1 MDKNKLKELSE
12 TLRDKLEFLRQ
23 EEDYEE
29 ELQVEEK
36 PLSSGEGL
44 KKDLPEGDLKQ
55 KLMQNRIR
63 KFWVRMTA
71 ASLIAIVAMAFFLYN
86 KLYTFTDY
94 VIAESVDNTAA
105 AGSNYV
111 SVGKMLYR
119 YNSDGVSCVTRDNE
133 MLWSITYNMQAPIVD
148 LCGETMA
155 IAEQQ
160 GTQIYVVNREGL
172 VGNFESVLPILKVRV
187 SEQGVVAAVLQ
198 DDDVTWVNLYK
209 ADGTSIAN
217 DKTTVGES
225 GYPLDID
232 LSPNG
237 EKLAVSYLGVSK
249 SNMNSS
255 VVFYHF
261 GAAGQS
267 EKDNMVS
274 STTFADTVIP
284 EIYFNSN
291 SEAVAVKDNGFVVFK
306 GNDAPMQSVEVNV
319 ADEIVSTFYDDS
331 RIGFLFN
338 SEEDGYRYRM
348 ELYNYKG
355 KKKTTRQISADFDKI
370 KIENEQIL
378 MYGDKNCDI
387 FTLSGQKRFS
397 SAYEKDIEELFYFDE
412 YRKYL
417 VITDDSFDRIRIS

>member
-1 MDKNKLKELSE
+1 MDKDKLTKLSE
-12 TLRDKLEFLRQ
+12 TLRDKLEFLKQ
-23 EEDYEE
+23 EEDFEE

-36 PLSSGEGL
+36 PLSSGEEL

-55 KLMQNRIR
+55 KLEQNRIR
-63 KFWVRMTA
+63 KFRMRAAA
-71 ASLIAIVAMAFFLYN
+71 ASLAAVVVMAFFLYN

-94 VIAESVDNTAA
+94 VIAESIDNTAA
-105 AGSNYV
+105 SGSKYV
-111 SVGKMLYR
+111 SVGKNLYR

-148 LCGETMA
+148 LCGETMV

-160 GTQIYVVNREGL
+160 GSQIYVVNQNGL
-172 VGNFESVLPILKVRV
+172 VGSFESVLPILKVRV

-198 DDDVTWVNLYK
+198 EDDVTWVNLYK
-209 ADGTSIAN
+209 ADGTAIAN

-249 SNMNSS
+249 GNMNSN

-267 EKDNMVS
+267 EKDNIVS
-274 STTFADTVIP
+274 STSFAGLVVP

-291 SEAVAVKDNGFVVFK
+291 SEAVAVKDNGFVVFEGK
-306 GNDAPMQSVEVNV
+306 DAPKQVVEVNFEE
-319 ADEIVSTFYDDS
+319 EIVSAFHDEN
-331 RIGFLFN
+331 RIGFLFS
-338 SEEDGYRYRM
+338 SEAEGYRYRM
-348 ELYNYKG
+348 ELYTYQG
-355 KKKTTRQISADFDKI
+355 RKKTTRQISADFDKI

-397 SAYEKDIEELFYFDE
+397 SAYEKDIEELFYFSE

>member
-1 MDKNKLKELSE
+1 MDKDKLTKLSE
-12 TLRDKLEFLRQ
+12 TLRDKLEFLKQ
-23 EEDYEE
+23 EEDFEE
-29 ELQVEEK
+29 EIQIEEK

-55 KLMQNRIR
+55 KLEQNRIR
-63 KFWVRMTA
+63 KFRMRA
-71 ASLIAIVAMAFFLYN
+71 AAVSLAAVVVMAFFLYN

-94 VIAESVDNTAA
+94 VIAESIDNTAA
-105 AGSNYV
+105 AGSKYV
-111 SVGKMLYR
+111 SVGKNLYR

-148 LCGETMA
+148 LCGETMV

-160 GTQIYVVNREGL
+160 GSQIYVVNQNGL
-172 VGNFESVLPILKVRV
+172 VGSFESVLPILKVRV

-198 DDDVTWVNLYK
+198 EDDVTWVNLYK
-209 ADGTSIAN
+209 ADGTAIAN

-249 SNMNSS
+249 GNMNSN

-267 EKDNMVS
+267 EKDNVVS
-274 STTFADTVIP
+274 STSFAGLVVP

-291 SEAVAVKDNGFVVFK
+291 SEAVAVKDNGFVVFEGK
-306 GNDAPMQSVEVNV
+306 DAPKQVVEVNFEE
-319 ADEIVSTFYDDS
+319 EIVSAFHDEN

-338 SEEDGYRYRM
+338 SEEEGYRYRM
-348 ELYNYKG
+348 ELYTYQG
-355 KKKTTRQISADFDKI
+355 RKKTTRQISADFDKI

-397 SAYEKDIEELFYFDE
+397 SAYEKDIEELFYFSE

>member
-1 MDKNKLKELSE
+1 MDKDKLTKLSE
-12 TLRDKLEFLRQ
+12 TLRDKLEFLKQ
-23 EEDYEE
+23 EEDFEE

-55 KLMQNRIR
+55 KLEQNRIR
-63 KFWVRMTA
+63 KFRMRA
-71 ASLIAIVAMAFFLYN
+71 AAVSLAAVVVMAFFLYN

-94 VIAESVDNTAA
+94 VIAESIDNTAA
-105 AGSNYV
+105 AGSKYV
-111 SVGKMLYR
+111 SVGKNLYR
-119 YNSDGVSCVTRDNE
+119 YNSDGVSCVTRENE

-148 LCGETMA
+148 LCGETMV

-160 GTQIYVVNREGL
+160 GSQIYVVNQNGL
-172 VGNFESVLPILKVRV
+172 VGSFESVLPILKVRV

-198 DDDVTWVNLYK
+198 EDDVTWVNLYK
-209 ADGTSIAN
+209 ADGTAIAN

-249 SNMNSS
+249 GNMNSN

-267 EKDNMVS
+267 EKDNIVS
-274 STTFADTVIP
+274 STSFAGLVVP

-291 SEAVAVKDNGFVVFK
+291 SEAVAVKDNGFVVFEGK
-306 GNDAPMQSVEVNV
+306 DAPKQVAEVNFEE
-319 ADEIVSTFYDDS
+319 EIVSAFHDEN

-338 SEEDGYRYRM
+338 SEEEGYRYRM
-348 ELYNYKG
+348 ELYTYQG
-355 KKKTTRQISADFDKI
+355 RKKTTRQISADFDKI

-397 SAYEKDIEELFYFDE
+397 SAYEKDIEELFYFSE

>member
-1 MDKNKLKELSE
+1 MDKDKLTKLSE
-12 TLRDKLEFLRQ
+12 TLRDKLEFLKQ
-23 EEDYEE
+23 EEDFEE
-29 ELQVEEK
+29 EIQIEEK

-55 KLMQNRIR
+55 KLEQNRIR
-63 KFWVRMTA
+63 KFRMRA
-71 ASLIAIVAMAFFLYN
+71 AAVSLAAVVVMAFFLYN

-94 VIAESVDNTAA
+94 VIAESIDNTAA
-105 AGSNYV
+105 AGSKYV
-111 SVGKMLYR
+111 SVGKNLYR

-148 LCGETMA
+148 LCGETMV

-160 GTQIYVVNREGL
+160 GSQIYVVNQNGL
-172 VGNFESVLPILKVRV
+172 VGSFESVLPILKVRV

-198 DDDVTWVNLYK
+198 EDDVTWVNLYK
-209 ADGTSIAN
+209 ADGTAIAN

-249 SNMNSS
+249 GNMNSN

-267 EKDNMVS
+267 EKDNIVS
-274 STTFADTVIP
+274 STSFAGLVVP

-291 SEAVAVKDNGFVVFK
+291 SEAVAVKDNGFVVFEGK
-306 GNDAPMQSVEVNV
+306 DAPKQVVEVNFEE
-319 ADEIVSTFYDDS
+319 EIVSAFHDEN

-338 SEEDGYRYRM
+338 SEEEGYRYRM
-348 ELYNYKG
+348 ELYTYQG
-355 KKKTTRQISADFDKI
+355 RKKTTRQISADFDKI

-397 SAYEKDIEELFYFDE
+397 SAYEKDIEELFYFSE

>member
-1 MDKNKLKELSE
+1 MDKDKLTKISE
-12 TLRDKLEFLRQ
+12 TLREKLEFLKQ
-23 EEDYEE
+23 EEDFEE

-36 PLSSGEGL
+36 SLSSGEGL

-55 KLMQNRIR
+55 KLEQNRIR
-63 KFWVRMTA
+63 KFRMRVTA
-71 ASLIAIVAMAFFLYN
+71 ASLIAIVVMAFFLYN

-94 VIAESVDNTAA
+94 VIAESIDNTAA

-111 SVGKMLYR
+111 SVGKNLYR
-119 YNSDGVSCVTRDNE
+119 YNSDGVSCVTRENE

-148 LCGETMA
+148 LCGETMV

-160 GTQIYVVNREGL
+160 GTQIYVVDQNGL
-172 VGNFESVLPILKVRV
+172 VGNFESVFPILKVRV

-209 ADGTSIAN
+209 ADGTAIAN

-249 SNMNSS
+249 GNMSSN

-267 EKDNMVS
+267 QKDNVVS
-274 STTFADTVIP
+274 STTYADTVIP

-291 SEAVAVKDNGFVVFK
+291 SEAVAVKDNGFVVFR
-306 GNDAPMQSVEVNV
+306 GNDAPQQEVEVPFTE
-319 ADEIVSTFYDDS
+319 EIVSTFYDDS

-338 SEEDGYRYRM
+338 SEEEGYRYRM

-397 SAYEKDIEELFYFDE
+397 SAYEKDIEELFYFSE

>member
-1 MDKNKLKELSE
+1 MDKDKLTKLSE
-12 TLRDKLEFLRQ
+12 TLREKLEFLKQ
-23 EEDYEE
+23 EEDFEE

-36 PLSSGEGL
+36 SLSSGEGL

-55 KLMQNRIR
+55 KLEQNRIR
-63 KFWVRMTA
+63 KFRMRVTA
-71 ASLIAIVAMAFFLYN
+71 ASLIAIVVMAFFLYN

-94 VIAESVDNTAA
+94 VIAESIDNTAA

-111 SVGKMLYR
+111 SVGKNLYR
-119 YNSDGVSCVTRDNE
+119 YNSDGVSCVTRENE

-148 LCGETMA
+148 LCGETMV

-160 GTQIYVVNREGL
+160 GTQIYVVDQNGL
-172 VGNFESVLPILKVRV
+172 VGNFESVFPILKVRV

-209 ADGTSIAN
+209 ADGTAIAN

-249 SNMNSS
+249 GNMSSN

-267 EKDNMVS
+267 QKDNVVS
-274 STTFADTVIP
+274 STTYADTVIP

-291 SEAVAVKDNGFVVFK
+291 SEAVAVKDNGFVVFR
-306 GNDAPMQSVEVNV
+306 GNDAPQQEVEVPFTE
-319 ADEIVSTFYDDS
+319 EIVSTFYDDS

-338 SEEDGYRYRM
+338 SEEEGYRYRM

-397 SAYEKDIEELFYFDE
+397 SAYEKDIEELFYFSE

>member
-1 MDKNKLKELSE
+1 MDKDKLTKLSE
-12 TLRDKLEFLRQ
+12 TLRDKLEFLKQ
-23 EEDYEE
+23 EEDFEE

-55 KLMQNRIR
+55 KLEQNRIR
-63 KFWVRMTA
+63 KFRMRA
-71 ASLIAIVAMAFFLYN
+71 AAVSLAAVVVMAFFLYN

-94 VIAESVDNTAA
+94 VIAESIDNTAA
-105 AGSNYV
+105 AGSKYV
-111 SVGKMLYR
+111 SVGKNLYR

-148 LCGETMA
+148 LCGETMV

-160 GTQIYVVNREGL
+160 GSQIYVVNQNGL
-172 VGNFESVLPILKVRV
+172 VGSFESVLPILKVRV

-198 DDDVTWVNLYK
+198 EDDVTWVNLYK
-209 ADGTSIAN
+209 ADGTAIAN

-249 SNMNSS
+249 GNMNSN

-267 EKDNMVS
+267 EKDNIVS
-274 STTFADTVIP
+274 STSFAGLVVP

-291 SEAVAVKDNGFVVFK
+291 SEAVAVKDNGFVVFEGK
-306 GNDAPMQSVEVNV
+306 DAPKQVAEVNFEE
-319 ADEIVSTFYDDS
+319 EIVSAFHDEN

-338 SEEDGYRYRM
+338 SEEEGYRYRM
-348 ELYNYKG
+348 ELYTYQG
-355 KKKTTRQISADFDKI
+355 RKKTTRQISADFDKI

-397 SAYEKDIEELFYFDE
+397 SAYEKDIEELFYFSE

>member
-1 MDKNKLKELSE
+1 MDKDKLTKLSE
-12 TLRDKLEFLRQ
+12 TLRDKLKFLKQ
-23 EEDYEE
+23 EEDFEE

-55 KLMQNRIR
+55 KLEQNRIR
-63 KFWVRMTA
+63 KFRMRA
-71 ASLIAIVAMAFFLYN
+71 AAVSLAAVVVMAFFLYN

-94 VIAESVDNTAA
+94 VIAESIDNTAA
-105 AGSNYV
+105 AGSKYV
-111 SVGKMLYR
+111 SVGKNLYR

-148 LCGETMA
+148 LCGETMV

-160 GTQIYVVNREGL
+160 GSQIYVVNQNGL
-172 VGNFESVLPILKVRV
+172 VGSFESVLPILKVRV

-198 DDDVTWVNLYK
+198 EDDVTWVNLYK
-209 ADGTSIAN
+209 ADGTAIAN

-249 SNMNSS
+249 GNMNSN

-267 EKDNMVS
+267 EKDNIVS
-274 STTFADTVIP
+274 STSFAGLVVP

-291 SEAVAVKDNGFVVFK
+291 SEAVAVKDNGFVVFEGK
-306 GNDAPMQSVEVNV
+306 DAPKQVAEVNFEE
-319 ADEIVSTFYDDS
+319 EIVSAFHDEN

-338 SEEDGYRYRM
+338 SEEEGYRYRM
-348 ELYNYKG
+348 ELYTYQG
-355 KKKTTRQISADFDKI
+355 RKKTTRQISADFDKI

-397 SAYEKDIEELFYFDE
+397 SAYEKDIEELFYFSE

>member
-1 MDKNKLKELSE
+1 MDKDKLTKLSE
-12 TLRDKLEFLRQ
+12 TLRDKLEFLKQ
-23 EEDYEE
+23 EEDFEE
-29 ELQVEEK
+29 EIQIEEK

-55 KLMQNRIR
+55 KLEQNRIR
-63 KFWVRMTA
+63 KFRMRA
-71 ASLIAIVAMAFFLYN
+71 AAVSLAAVVVMAFFLYN

-94 VIAESVDNTAA
+94 VIAESIDNTAA
-105 AGSNYV
+105 AGSKYV
-111 SVGKMLYR
+111 SVGKNLYR
-119 YNSDGVSCVTRDNE
+119 YNSDGVSCVTRENE

-148 LCGETMA
+148 LCGETMV

-160 GTQIYVVNREGL
+160 GSQIYVVNQNGL
-172 VGNFESVLPILKVRV
+172 VGNFESVFPILKVRV

-209 ADGTSIAN
+209 ADGTAIAN

-249 SNMNSS
+249 GNMSSN

-267 EKDNMVS
+267 QKDNVVS
-274 STTFADTVIP
+274 STTYADTVIP

-291 SEAVAVKDNGFVVFK
+291 SEAVAVKDNGFVVFR
-306 GNDAPMQSVEVNV
+306 GNDAPQQEVEVPFTE
-319 ADEIVSTFYDDS
+319 EIVSTFYDDS

-338 SEEDGYRYRM
+338 SEEEGYRYRM

-397 SAYEKDIEELFYFDE
+397 SAYEKDIEELFYFSE

>member
-1 MDKNKLKELSE
+1 MDKDKLTKLSE
-12 TLRDKLEFLRQ
+12 NIREKLEFLRQ

-29 ELQVEEK
+29 ELKVEEK

-55 KLMQNRIR
+55 KLEQNRIR
-63 KFWVRMTA
+63 KFRMRVAA
-71 ASLIAIVAMAFFLYN
+71 ASLVAIVVMAFFLYN

-94 VIAESVDNTAA
+94 VIAKSIDNTAA
-105 AGSNYV
+105 SGSKYI
-111 SVGKMLYR
+111 SVGQNLYR
-119 YNSDGVSCVTRDNE
+119 YNSDGVSCVTRENE

-148 LCGETMA
+148 LCGEMLV

-160 GTQIYVVNREGL
+160 GTQIYVVDQNGL
-172 VGNFESVLPILKVRV
+172 IGNFESTLPILKVRV
-187 SEQGVVAAVLQ
+187 SEQGVVAVVLQ
-198 DDDVTWVNLYK
+198 EDDVTWVNLYK

-249 SNMNSS
+249 GNMKSDI
-255 VVFYHF
+255 VFYHF

-267 EKDNMVS
+267 QKDNIVS
-274 STTFADTVIP
+274 STTFENTVIP

-291 SEAVAVKDNGFVVFK
+291 SEAVAVKDNGFVVFQ
-306 GNDAPMQSVEVNV
+306 GNDAPEQKTAVEFTE
-319 ADEIVSTFYDDS
+319 EIVSVFHDDS

-338 SEEDGYRYRM
+338 SEEEGYRYRM

-355 KKKTTRQISADFDKI
+355 KKKTTRQISADFDEI
-370 KIENEQIL
+370 KIENDQIL
-378 MYGDKNCDI
+378 MYGSKNCDI

-397 SAYEKDIEELFYFDE
+397 SAYEKDIQEIFYFSE

-417 VITDDSFDRIRIS
+417 IITDDSFDRIRIS